1 MTTNTSGNFVSVA
14 ATLAELE
21 QKAAEC
27 DRQAA
32 TEPEP
37 YATELREK
45 AKLYRGWIAQ
55 LRSGRWTS
63 LQG

>member
-1 MTTNTSGNFVSVA
+1 MKPNTTGNFVSVA

-27 DRQAA
+27 ERQGA
-32 TEPEP
+32 TQPEP
-37 YATELREK
+37 DSMELREK
-45 AKLYRGWIAQ
+45 AMLYRAWIAQ
-55 LRSGRWTS
+55 LRSGPWTS